1 MSPRTA
7 RSLLQNHDRKGVD
20 FMSPRTAR
28 SLLQNHDRKGV
39 DLVSPSAERA
49 ATIGSGYKEY
59 LQFSKGSI
67 PKSRHKGACCRAR
80 LQNHDRK
87 GVDS

>member
-1 MSPRTA
+1 MRAELQPPNRSRPPFQNHDRKGVDALRTM
-7 RSLLQNHDRKGVD
+7 LQNHDRKGVD
-20 FMSPRTAR
+20 FM
-28 SLLQNHDRKGV
+28 
-39 DLVSPSAERA
+39 SPSAERA

-59 LQFSKGSI
+59 LRFSKGSI
-67 PKSRHKGACCRAR
+67 PKSPHKGACCRAR